1 MARAFELA
9 GDRLR
14 TLPDGEIGER
24 SDRYPAGDRAQWTAG
39 LAGRLAGKE
48 SLFEVVEEGT
58 LDERG
63 FPVDFD
69 STIRLRP
76 RLSPAELAG
85 RLHLG
90 YDTWALR
97 SWPHFERLR
106 ATVGRPDLRLQ
117 VGLPT
122 GLGVAGSVLSRPRAL
137 RYAPAF
143 ATCLARE
150 AGAMVRAIGAG
161 DILFQ
166 VEAPAEVIVAHRLP
180 RLAVRVPTGPVLD
193 LVRRLP
199 AEVPVGIHL
208 CFGDLANTA
217 LIVPSRFDRLVAFTN
232 ALARRWPSSH
242 ELAYVHIPFAAGTS
256 PAPDDPAAY
265 RALSR
270 LALPPGTRL
279 VAGFVHEQPLLEALE
294 ALLATI
300 EQARGA
306 EVDIATACG
315 LGRRTPETADELIRR
330 CCDLAAAPKPS

>member
-1 MARAFELA
+1 MAR
-9 GDRLR
+9 DCN
-14 TLPDGEIGER
+14 
-24 SDRYPAGDRAQWTAG
+24 
-39 LAGRLAGKE
+39 
-48 SLFEVVEEGT
+48 VVDEGA

-69 STIRLRP
+69 STVRLRP
-76 RLSPAELAG
+76 RLGRAELAD
-85 RLHLG
+85 RLQLG

-106 ATVGRPDLRLQ
+106 ATVGRPDLCMQ

-143 ATCLARE
+143 AACLARE
-150 AGAMVRAIGAG
+150 ADAMVQSIGAG
-161 DILFQ
+161 NLLFQ
-166 VEAPAEVIVAHRLP
+166 VEAPAEVIIAHRLP

-199 AEVPVGIHL
+199 AEVAVGVHL

-232 ALARRWPSSH
+232 ALARHWPDSH
-242 ELAYVHIPFAAGTS
+242 ELVYVHLPFAAGTS

-265 RALSR
+265 RALRR
-270 LALPPGTRL
+270 LTLPTGTQL
-279 VAGFVHEQPLLEALE
+279 VAGFVHEQPPLETLEALQ
-294 ALLATI
+294 AMI
-300 EQARGA
+300 EQAHGA
-306 EVDIATACG
+306 QVDTATACG
-315 LGRRTPETADELIRR
+315 LGRRTPEAADELIRR
-330 CCDLAAAPKPS
+330 CHHLTHSW